1 MRQLARRKKASEQVE
16 ITRLFKKLRIASSEM
31 AGLSSTPKTNSREM
45 QAPEGSGAQPSAPQA
60 GKLERTGGVAKA
72 VASKWNLKSDTDNF
86 KVDGKK
92 TGGRAAPG
100 TEVARPTGQGSQQV
114 SIAGVPLRLKSS
126 HDEETVNELVRMVD
140 EKIRQALPLT
150 KTGSIQNAS
159 ILAALNMAEEL
170 LLLKRHARELVDRL
184 EARTLRVI
192 EDLEKSGPTA

>member
-1 MRQLARRKKASEQVE
+1 
-16 ITRLFKKLRIASSEM
+16 M

-45 QAPEGSGAQPSAPQA
+45 QAPEGSGALPSVQQA
-60 GKLERTGGVAKA
+60 AKLERTGGVAKA
-72 VASKWNLKSDTDNF
+72 VASKWNLKSDLKSDSKSDKSAAKAAGGNVN
-86 KVDGKK
+86 KS
-92 TGGRAAPG
+92 GGRAAPG
-100 TEVARPTGQGSQQV
+100 TEVARPIGQGSQQV

-192 EDLEKSGPTA
+192 EDLEKSGPIA